1 MAKVYQLEV
10 NGAYNQAGFDGV
22 AHSLLFAEN
31 IQPVFTQTEGG
42 TNNKNIV
49 VTSGVESQSG
59 LGNLDGTAY
68 ELLAD
73 DSQSEVSVDISSGK
87 FVEGNLIAVLCPTSE
102 AQSDLR
108 DFMTFYATSGDIHL
122 HVGVCNTT
130 QSQDY
135 TPAIIENSRV
145 IKMVSPAQVL
155 SLGL

>member
-1 MAKVYQLEV
+1 MAKVYQLIMD
-10 NGAYNQAGFDGV
+10 GTYNQAQFDDV
-22 AHSLLFAEN
+22 AHSLLFADS
-31 IQPVFTQTEGG
+31 ISPVFTQTEGG
-42 TNNKNIV
+42 TNTKNIV
-49 VTSGVESQSG
+49 VTSGVESG
-59 LGNLDGTAY
+59 IGTMPAGNY

-135 TPAIIENSRV
+135 TPAIIANSRV
-145 IKMVSPAQVL
+145 IKMISPAQVL
-155 SLGL
+155 TLGL

>member
-1 MAKVYQLEV
+1 MAKVYQLHV
-10 NGAYNQAGFDGV
+10 SGGYSQAQFDEF
-22 AHSLLFAEN
+22 AHSLLFADN
-31 IQPVFTQTEGG
+31 IVPVYVQTEGG
-42 TNNKNIV
+42 TNSKTIV
-49 VTSGVESQSG
+49 VTSGVESTGAS
-59 LGNLDGTAY
+59 LASTY

-73 DSQSEVSVDISSGK
+73 DSQSEVSIDISSGK
-87 FVEGNLIAVLCPTSE
+87 FVEGNLIAVIATVSE

-108 DFMTFYATSGDIHL
+108 DFMTFYAQSGDLHL

-145 IKMVSPAQVL
+145 IKMLSPSQVQ

>member
-1 MAKVYQLEV
+1 MAKVYQLSV
-10 NGAYNQAGFDGV
+10 VGTYTQAQFDNF
-22 AHSLLFAEN
+22 AHSLLFADN
-31 IQPVFTQTEGG
+31 IQPVYTQTEQG
-42 TNNKNIV
+42 TNEKNVI
-49 VTSGVESQSG
+49 VTSGVES
-59 LGNLDGTAY
+59 DGSTLTIVY

-122 HVGVCNTT
+122 HVGICNTT

-145 IKMVSPAQVL
+145 IKMVSPAQVQ

>member
-1 MAKVYQLEV
+1 MAKVYQLQV
-10 NGAYNQAGFDGV
+10 LGDYSQAEFDTV
-22 AHSLLFAEN
+22 AHSLLFADN
-31 IQPVFTQTEGG
+31 IVPVYTQTEGG
-42 TNNKNIV
+42 TNTKNIV
-49 VTSGVESQSG
+49 VTSGVESTV
-59 LGNLDGTAY
+59 LGATAY

-145 IKMVSPAQVL
+145 LKMISPAQVL
-155 SLGL
+155 TLGL

>member
-10 NGAYNQAGFDGV
+10 AALSQAQFDDV
-22 AHSLLFAEN
+22 AHSIIFADN
-31 IQPVFTQTEGG
+31 IACVHSNSADG
-42 TNNKNIV
+42 TLNRTIV
-49 VTSGVESQSG
+49 VTSPVESVAFS
-59 LGNLDGTAY
+59 DVYY

-108 DFMTFYATSGDIHL
+108 DFMTFYATSRDIHL

>member
-1 MAKVYQLEV
+1 MAKVYQLAV
-10 NGAYNQAGFDGV
+10 RGGYTQANFDDF
-22 AHSLLFAEN
+22 AHSLLFADSIN
-31 IQPVFTQTEGG
+31 PVFTQTEDG
-42 TNNKNIV
+42 TNEHNIV
-49 VTSGVESQSG
+49 VTSGVESVG
-59 LGNLDGTAY
+59 INITGTY

-73 DSQSEVSVDISSGK
+73 DSQSEISVDVSSGK

-145 IKMVSPAQVL
+145 IKMISPAQVL
-155 SLGL
+155 TLGL

>member
-1 MAKVYQLEV
+1 MAKVYQLIAA
-10 NGAYNQAGFDGV
+10 GTYTQAQFDDF
-22 AHSLLFAEN
+22 AHSLLFAES
-31 IQPVFTQTEGG
+31 IVPVFTQTESG
-42 TNNKNIV
+42 TNTKNLI
-49 VTSGVESQSG
+49 VTSGVESSG
-59 LGNLDGTAY
+59 PSASY

-73 DSQSEVSVDISSGK
+73 DSQSEVSVDISTGK

-135 TPAIIENSRV
+135 TPDIIANSRV
-145 IKMVSPAQVL
+145 IKMISPAQAQT
-155 SLGL
+155 LGL

>member
-1 MAKVYQLEV
+1 MAKVYQLPV
-10 NGAYNQAGFDGV
+10 LGGYTQSQFDNI
-22 AHSLLFAEN
+22 AHSLLFADS
-31 IQPVFTQTEGG
+31 IVPVFTQTEGG
-42 TNNKNIV
+42 TNNKNII
-49 VTSGVESQSG
+49 VTSGVESTTTGDS
-59 LGNLDGTAY
+59 TY

-108 DFMTFYATSGDIHL
+108 DFMTFYATTGDIHL

-135 TPAIIENSRV
+135 TPAIVENSRV
-145 IKMVSPAQVL
+145 IKMISPAQVL

>member
-1 MAKVYQLEV
+1 MAKVFQMAV
-10 NGAYNQAGFDGV
+10 NGAESQANFDLF
-22 AHSLLFAEN
+22 AHSLLFADS
-31 IQPVFTQTEGG
+31 IQPVYTQTEGG
-42 TNNKNIV
+42 TNEKNIV
-49 VTSGVESQSG
+49 VTSGVESNGVASR
-59 LGNLDGTAY
+59 Y

-108 DFMTFYATSGDIHL
+108 DFMTFYATTGDIHL
-122 HVGVCNTT
+122 HVGICNTT